1 MSTATT
7 NAENQD
13 IPAVLNPFEL
23 ILMMFAVA
31 GGAIAGAVLL
41 PLWLPG
47 LTTSLLGTEPKAFWY
62 LARASG
68 VVAYLLLWLT
78 LVFGLVVSNKM
89 ARLWN
94 GGPTAVELHQ
104 FGTWMAIAF
113 SMFHALILMGDH
125 YIRSNLQQV
134 LTPFGYVNYQ
144 PFWVGL
150 GQVGF
155 YTMALV
161 AASFYVR
168 KQIGYRV
175 WRTLHYV
182 SFVLYLVLTLHGIF
196 SGTDTNQLALWIVYA
211 VSATSVFFLT
221 IVRIL
226 SAVRAAHT
234 PAHAGSKPVP
244 RSAVTR

>member
-1 MSTATT
+1 MSTVTT

-41 PLWLPG
+41 PAWLPG

-104 FGTWMAIAF
+104 FVTWIAIAF

-125 YIRSNLQQV
+125 YIQSNLQQV
-134 LTPFGYVNYQ
+134 L
-144 PFWVGL
+144 
-150 GQVGF
+150 
-155 YTMALV
+155 
-161 AASFYVR
+161 
-168 KQIGYRV
+168 
-175 WRTLHYV
+175 
-182 SFVLYLVLTLHGIF
+182 
-196 SGTDTNQLALWIVYA
+196 
-211 VSATSVFFLT
+211 
-221 IVRIL
+221 
-226 SAVRAAHT
+226 
-234 PAHAGSKPVP
+234 
-244 RSAVTR
+244 